1 MVSRNNV
8 ASMIIEVKGDAQKQN
23 PRKMQG
29 CCRYIESSM
38 QNLDFISLR
47 ACKKICVNDILPMT
61 IKGNYHDQNQQV
73 CKRLPATTH

>member
-1 MVSRNNV
+1 MALNNLTEASVARN
-8 ASMIIEVKGDAQKQN
+8 
-23 PRKMQG
+23 P
-29 CCRYIESSM
+29 
-38 QNLDFISLR
+38 R

>member
-8 ASMIIEVKGDAQKQN
+8 ASMIIEGNVGAQKQN

-38 QNLDFISLR
+38 QNLDFIALHR
-47 ACKKICVNDILPMT
+47 GYVYYYVNLNTLMACDWMQHL
-61 IKGNYHDQNQQV
+61 
-73 CKRLPATTH
+73 